1 MIIIYKEMY
10 AYVELSYQYHSMRKK
25 NGLKQGRLHGGR
37 SGQIFEIFE
46 ILGGAGD
53 INISISMRNY

>member
-1 MIIIYKEMY
+1 MY